1 MASTRNTII
10 ALLAIATAVLGYL
23 YYQSRQDVV
32 EIKLP
37 KVTLENQ

>member
-1 MASTRNTII
+1 MAGIRNTII
-10 ALLAIATAVLGYL
+10 AVLVVATAVLGYL

-37 KVTLENQ
+37 KVTLETK